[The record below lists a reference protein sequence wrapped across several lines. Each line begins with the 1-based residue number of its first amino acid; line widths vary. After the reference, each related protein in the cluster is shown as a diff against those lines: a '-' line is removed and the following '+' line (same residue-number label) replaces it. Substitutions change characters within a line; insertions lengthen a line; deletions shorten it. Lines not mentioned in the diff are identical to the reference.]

1 MRMLPPSSF
10 GMPVETRASSGFRE
24 HLRTGEGGFPH
35 RYTAREVI
43 PSHGFRQETSPAR
56 LPTGN
61 RQTLARPRGKG
72 AIQRERFSDDT
83 QETGAGDVPSLL
95 PGEPHPPAGDSPSIH
110 CPGGD
115 LLTTFSVRYFPE
127 IPFLSLPRLSRIC
140 HHAPAAHGWRRS
152 AAKNVHHGG
161 DPMASNHDRTGLMG
175 SHLPPEKGGGIRF
188 RIVDLMASYYS
199 SRKGNTQS
207 SRIKPPGSG

>member
-24 HLRTGEGGFPH
+24 HLRAGEGGFPH

-61 RQTLARPRGKG
+61 RQTLARPR
-72 AIQRERFSDDT
+72 ERGRSSERGFRMT
-83 QETGAGDVPSLL
+83 RKRQGRGMFHPSS
-95 PGEPHPPAGDSPSIH
+95 PASPTPAGDSPST
-110 CPGGD
+110 GGD

-127 IPFLSLPRLSRIC
+127 IPFPSLPRFSRIC

-207 SRIKPPGSG
+207 SRIKPPASG